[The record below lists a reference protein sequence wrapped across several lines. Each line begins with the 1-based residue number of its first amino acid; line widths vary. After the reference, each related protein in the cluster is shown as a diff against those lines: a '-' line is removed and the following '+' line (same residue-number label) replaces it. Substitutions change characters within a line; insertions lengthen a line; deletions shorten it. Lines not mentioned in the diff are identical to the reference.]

1 MKHKKEIVEG
11 IILAAGFSRR
21 AGVWKM
27 ALPIKGRTVIERA
40 IMGMYPV
47 VERIIVVGGYNFKN
61 LLKIIEKYEKVFPV
75 YNENFPLGMFTSI
88 QKGVEKVSG
97 DRFFILPGD
106 IPLVKP
112 STYKYMLEQEGDII
126 VPVYEGRKGHPV
138 LLSYAMKE
146 LLLDEERDSNLKA
159 FINRM
164 GFKEVIVDDPFIRMD
179 IDTLEDYWNMT
190 SG

>member
-21 AGVWKM
+21 AGDWKM
-27 ALPIKGRTVIERA
+27 ALPIKGRTVIEMS

-47 VERIIVVGGYNFKN
+47 VDRIIVVGGYNFKN
-61 LLKIIEKYEKVFPV
+61 LLKIIEKYEKALPV

-106 IPLVKP
+106 IVLVRP
-112 STYKYMLEQEGDII
+112 STYKYILEQKGDII
-126 VPVYEGRKGHPV
+126 VP
-138 LLSYAMKE
+138 
-146 LLLDEERDSNLKA
+146 
-159 FINRM
+159 
-164 GFKEVIVDDPFIRMD
+164 
-179 IDTLEDYWNMT
+179 
-190 SG
+190 

>member
-75 YNENFPLGMFTSI
+75 YNENFPLGMFTSV

-146 LLLDEERDSNLKA
+146 LLLDEERGSNLKA

-164 GFKEVIVDDPFIRMD
+164 GFKKVIVDDPFIRMD
-179 IDTLEDYWNMT
+179 IDTLEDYWNLT

>member
-1 MKHKKEIVEG
+1 MRLNKEIVEG

-75 YNENFPLGMFTSI
+75 YNENFPLGMFTSV

-97 DRFFILPGD
+97 DRFFIFPGD

-164 GFKEVIVDDPFIRMD
+164 GFKEVVVDDPFIRMD

>member
-1 MKHKKEIVEG
+1 MKHNKAIVEG

-27 ALPIKGRTVIERA
+27 ALPIKGRTVIEMS

-47 VERIIVVGGYNFKN
+47 VDRIIVVGGYNFKN
-61 LLKIIEKYEKVFPV
+61 LLKIIEKYEKALPV

-106 IPLVKP
+106 VPLVRP

-179 IDTLEDYWNMT
+179 IDTLEDYWNLT

>member
-1 MKHKKEIVEG
+1 M
-11 IILAAGFSRR
+11 
-21 AGVWKM
+21 
-27 ALPIKGRTVIERA
+27 
-40 IMGMYPV
+40 
-47 VERIIVVGGYNFKN
+47 
-61 LLKIIEKYEKVFPV
+61 
-75 YNENFPLGMFTSI
+75 
-88 QKGVEKVSG
+88 
-97 DRFFILPGD
+97 
-106 IPLVKP
+106 KP

-164 GFKEVIVDDPFIRMD
+164 GFKEVVVDDPFIRMD

-190 SG
+190 SV

>member
-47 VERIIVVGGYNFKN
+47 VNRIIVVGGYNFKN
-61 LLKIIEKYEKVFPV
+61 LLKIIKKYEKVFPV
-75 YNENFPLGMFTSI
+75 YNENFPLGMFTSV

-112 STYKYMLEQEGDII
+112 STYKCMLEQEGDII

-179 IDTLEDYWNMT
+179 IDTLEDYWNLT

>member
-1 MKHKKEIVEG
+1 MKHNKAIVEG

-27 ALPIKGRTVIERA
+27 ALPIKGRTVIEMS

-47 VERIIVVGGYNFKN
+47 VDRIIVVGGYNFKN
-61 LLKIIEKYEKVFPV
+61 LLKIIEKYEKALPV

-106 IPLVKP
+106 IPLVRP

-179 IDTLEDYWNMT
+179 IDTLEDYWNLT

>member
-75 YNENFPLGMFTSI
+75 YNENFPLGMFTSV

-106 IPLVKP
+106 VPLVKP

>member
-27 ALPIKGRTVIERA
+27 ALPIKGRTVIEMA

-75 YNENFPLGMFTSI
+75 YNENFPLGMFTSV

-146 LLLDEERDSNLKA
+146 LLLDEERGSNLKA

-164 GFKEVIVDDPFIRMD
+164 GFKKVIVDDPFIRMD
-179 IDTLEDYWNMT
+179 IDTLEDYWNLT

>member
-75 YNENFPLGMFTSI
+75 YNENFPLGMFTSV

-97 DRFFILPGD
+97 DRFFIFPGD

-164 GFKEVIVDDPFIRMD
+164 GFKEVVVDDPFIRMD
-179 IDTLEDYWNMT
+179 IDTLEDYWNLT

>member
-47 VERIIVVGGYNFKN
+47 VNRIIVVGGYNFKN

-75 YNENFPLGMFTSI
+75 YNENFPLGMFTSV

-146 LLLDEERDSNLKA
+146 LLLDEERGSNLKA

-164 GFKEVIVDDPFIRMD
+164 GFKKVIVDDPFIRMD

>member
-47 VERIIVVGGYNFKN
+47 VNRIIVVGGYNFKN

-75 YNENFPLGMFTSI
+75 YNENFPLGMFTSV

-138 LLSYAMKE
+138 LFSYAMKE
-146 LLLDEERDSNLKA
+146 LLLDEERGSNLKA

-164 GFKEVIVDDPFIRMD
+164 GFKKVIVDDPFIRMD
-179 IDTLEDYWNMT
+179 IDTLEDYWNLT

>member
-27 ALPIKGRTVIERA
+27 ALPIKGRTVIEMS

-47 VERIIVVGGYNFKN
+47 VNRIIVVGGYNFKN
-61 LLKIIEKYEKVFPV
+61 LLKIIKKYEKVFPV
-75 YNENFPLGMFTSI
+75 YNENFPLGMFTSV

-112 STYKYMLEQEGDII
+112 STYKCMLEQEGDII

-179 IDTLEDYWNMT
+179 IDTLEDYWNLT

>member
-75 YNENFPLGMFTSI
+75 YNENFPLGMFTSV

-179 IDTLEDYWNMT
+179 IDTLEDYWNLT

>member
-1 MKHKKEIVEG
+1 MRLNKEIVEG

-75 YNENFPLGMFTSI
+75 YNENFPLGMFTSV

-164 GFKEVIVDDPFIRMD
+164 GFKEVVVDDPFIRMD

>member
-1 MKHKKEIVEG
+1 MKHNKEIVEG

-27 ALPIKGRTVIERA
+27 ALPIKGRTVIEMA

-47 VERIIVVGGYNFKN
+47 VDRIIVVGGYNFKN
-61 LLKIIEKYEKVFPV
+61 LLKIIEKYEKAFPV

-106 IPLVKP
+106 VPLVRP

-164 GFKEVIVDDPFIRMD
+164 GFKEVIVEDPFIRMD
-179 IDTLEDYWNMT
+179 IDTLEDYWNLT

>member
-1 MKHKKEIVEG
+1 MRLNKEIVEG

-61 LLKIIEKYEKVFPV
+61 LLKIIEKYEKALPV

-106 IPLVKP
+106 IPLVRP
-112 STYKYMLEQEGDII
+112 STYKYMLEQKGDII

-179 IDTLEDYWNMT
+179 IDTLEDYWNLT